1 MTLVKHIVVVNTSP
15 IIYLSSI
22 NSVSLLKELFIEIFI
37 PDAEK
42 MEIVSGGKDNFGFLE
57 IQDGKWIKTLNIRNE
72 LAKKYLLTDIDEGEA
87 GVIIPAEE
95 LKANTIIMDDRLGRK
110 IARLR
115 GFIVIG
121 TLRLLVIA
129 KDKGIITEVKPLLN
143 KLKEAGFWVSDSVY
157 KDILRQSNEIE

>member
-1 MTLVKHIVVVNTSP
+1 LTLIKHIVVVNTSP

-22 NSVSLLKELFIEIFI
+22 NSLSLLKELFHEIFI
-37 PDAEK
+37 PDAVK
-42 MEIVSGGKDNFGFLE
+42 MEIVSGGKNNFGFQE
-57 IQDGKWIKTLNIRNE
+57 IQGGKWIKTQNIRNE
-72 LAKKYLLTDIDEGEA
+72 LAKKYLLTDIDE
-87 GVIIPAEE
+87 VIILAEE

-115 GFIVIG
+115 GFTVIG

-129 KDKGIITEVKPLLN
+129 KGKGIITEVKPLLN

-157 KDILRQSNEIE
+157 KDILRQSNEIT